1 MLASAKVGI
10 FTNHNRREGI
20 PARQRQII
28 WSIMKTLIT
37 FLVFSVILSCTVKA
51 AEEKNGSKSEPKKQS
66 KTQTQTQPQ
75 TVPVVTYEIMLQGT
89 YSGMKEPL
97 AKIITNTKEW
107 EDLWK
112 KHVSVLVP
120 QPPLP
125 EVDFDSYV
133 LAAIFTGEK
142 RTSGYQI
149 VVNEIVPEGNNV
161 IVRYRETEP
170 PANSFTLQVL
180 TQPHII
186 LKIEKPKGT
195 VQLIKQ

>member
-1 MLASAKVGI
+1 MKSLISFII
-10 FTNHNRREGI
+10 FS
-20 PARQRQII
+20 II
-28 WSIMKTLIT
+28 I
-37 FLVFSVILSCTVKA
+37 SCTA
-51 AEEKNGSKSEPKKQS
+51 QSAEEKKPSKPEPKKET

-75 TVPVVTYEIMLQGT
+75 TVPTVNYEIMLQGT
-89 YSGMKEPL
+89 YSGLKEPV
-97 AKIITNTKEW
+97 AKVITSRKEW

-125 EVDFDSYV
+125 EVDFNSYV
-133 LAAIFTGEK
+133 LAPIYTGEK

-149 VVNEIVPEGNNV
+149 VLTEIVPEGNNV
-161 IVRYRETEP
+161 IVRYREAEP

-195 VQLIKQ
+195 VQLTKSERLDKS

>member
-1 MLASAKVGI
+1 MKAK
-10 FTNHNRREGI
+10 
-20 PARQRQII
+20 PATFA
-28 WSIMKTLIT
+28 WSVMRTLIS
-37 FLVFSVILSCTVKA
+37 FIIFSVTLSCAAHA
-51 AEEKNGSKSEPKKQS
+51 AEEKNGSKPDQKKQT

-75 TVPVVTYEIMLQGT
+75 TVPTVNYEIILQGT
-89 YSGMKEPL
+89 YSGLKEPL
-97 AKIITNTKEW
+97 AKVVTNSKEW

-120 QPPLP
+120 RPPLP

-149 VVNEIVPEGNNV
+149 MLEEIVPEANNV
-161 IVRYRETEP
+161 VVRYRETEP
-170 PANSFTLQVL
+170 PTNSFTLQVL

>member
-1 MLASAKVGI
+1 MLASAKEGI
-10 FTNHNRREGI
+10 FINHNRMKAE
-20 PARQRQII
+20 PATFAF
-28 WSIMKTLIT
+28 SVMKTLIS
-37 FLVFSVILSCTVKA
+37 FIIFSVMLSCTAHA
-51 AEEKNGSKSEPKKQS
+51 AEEKNETKPDQKKQT

-75 TVPVVTYEIMLQGT
+75 TVPTVNYEIILQGT
-89 YSGMKEPL
+89 YSGLKEPV
-97 AKIITNTKEW
+97 AKVITNSKEW

-125 EVDFDSYV
+125 EVDFDSFV

-149 VVNEIVPEGNNV
+149 VFKEIVPEVNNV
-161 IVRYRETEP
+161 VVRYRETEP